1 MAAKAELTV
10 EQRLQAL
17 YQLQLIDSERDEI
30 EVLKGELPVEV
41 TDLEDEIAG
50 LDKRLEKLD
59 NQLKEIE
66 DVISGYKAKIKESE
80 ILIERYTKQLDDVK
94 NNREFEALTKEI
106 ELQKL
111 EIELSEK
118 RIGESK
124 IKADAKKETMGAAQE
139 TIETRKKDLD
149 VKRDELKQI
158 IANTDKQEKKLEKE
172 SKVARKTIEERY
184 LIVYDRV
191 RHAYRNGLAVAT
203 VERDACGGCFNRIP
217 SQKQI
222 EIGMRKKIIA
232 CEHCGRIL
240 VDEMI
245 LQNDPANA

>member
-1 MAAKAELTV
+1 MAAKVELSV
-10 EQRLQAL
+10 EERLRAL

-41 TDLEDEIAG
+41 SDLEDEIAG

-59 NQLKEIE
+59 AQLKEIE
-66 DVISGYKAKIKESE
+66 DVISGYKAKIKEAE
-80 ILIERYTKQLDDVK
+80 LLIVRYTTQLDDVK

-118 RIGESK
+118 RIGEAR
-124 IKADAKKETMGAAQE
+124 IKADAKKETMKVSQD
-139 TIETRKKDLD
+139 TIETRKTDLD
-149 VKRDELKQI
+149 VKRDELTKI

-172 SKVARKTIEERY
+172 SKSARKKINERY
-184 LIVYDRV
+184 LVVYDRV
-191 RHAYRNGLAVAT
+191 RAAYRNGLAVAT

-240 VDEMI
+240 VDELI
-245 LQNDPANA
+245 LEENPIAY